1 MLATLPPS
9 PVVIHVK
16 PAEPRVKIVRV
27 KPGETLSGIARHYY
41 GKADRWP
48 ALFWANRHKIGNPEM
63 LRIGMRLFLGTFHP
77 LTRWQ
82 HAKALSAIPALKPVK
97 PVVTVAAQPVTAPAS
112 VPSSAP
118 GGFEGCVIQAE
129 SGGDP
134 TAINQSS
141 GASGLFGFLLSTWD
155 SLGLGYPGGAYT
167 APASVQMQGF
177 QILFARDGTAPWAP
191 FDGC

>member
-1 MLATLPPS
+1 M
-9 PVVIHVK
+9 K

-27 KPGETLSGIARHYY
+27 KPGETLSELAKRFY
-41 GKADRWP
+41 GAADRWP
-48 ALFWANRHKIGNPEM
+48 ALFWANRHRVTNPGM
-63 LRIGMRLFLGTFHP
+63 IPAGMRLFLGTFHP
-77 LTRWQ
+77 LTKWQ
-82 HAKALSAIPALKPVK
+82 HAKALAAVTPPA
-97 PVVTVAAQPVTAPAS
+97 VTVKHTAARPVTTAAPA
-112 VPSSAP
+112 PAP
-118 GGFEGCVIQAE
+118 VTGAGGFEGCVIQAE

-177 QILFARDGTAPWAP
+177 QILFAREGTAPWAP